1 MYTFQSYYASEQFC
15 APFGEIGGGC
25 IKALLLAVNEESAI
39 YSKVFRRNDLAS

>member
-25 IKALLLAVNEESAI
+25 IKPSFSLWMRKVLSTAKYLEEMT
-39 YSKVFRRNDLAS
+39 